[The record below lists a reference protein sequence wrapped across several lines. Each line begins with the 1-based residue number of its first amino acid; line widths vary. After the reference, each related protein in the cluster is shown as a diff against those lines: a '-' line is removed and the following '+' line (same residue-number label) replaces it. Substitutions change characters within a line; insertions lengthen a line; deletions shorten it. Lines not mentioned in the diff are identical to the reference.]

1 MKVKPA
7 KYRIIEGSAPF
18 LVSAPHVYSHK
29 RPTLVGRYKQGEPIT
44 DLICQ
49 QICRDTEATGI
60 LITEEVE
67 YDPNFFKIKR
77 NPYKDETRKIVKDE
91 KKEIFLDIHGLND
104 EHHYDI
110 GLYYLSRFSKSKR
123 VARELR
129 RALDKG
135 ELRGISI
142 QIFRLPENDQ
152 ETLSKFIASKLR
164 IPALQIE
171 VARYIREDELLRNS
185 LIQNISNFLNSY

>member
-104 EHHYDI
+104 KNQYDI
-110 GLYYLSRFSKSKR
+110 GIYYLSRFSKSKR